1 MKAPLA
7 LAAILVGSLSA
18 IPAPAQQSPAA
29 QVNGPELGEVLVT
42 ANRQT
47 TRFYQQDRPFVGL
60 RRRAD
65 SAVMWFTISSDTRD
79 EPTRR
84 QEIHTVLLGAID
96 RAGAA
101 GFEIVSGN
109 SQLQTVTRENYKSL
123 PIEWAGRVDTGK
135 VQIMARAKL
144 TGSAEETQGRLSSF
158 IWSIKKTGRATV
170 ETGGGISLTVVN
182 PDQYREAI
190 IGLVAQDARRTAGL
204 FGPEFT
210 FSLTGIDGQ
219 VAWSQVSSTDVFLYI
234 PYRYSIIPK

>member
-7 LAAILVGSLSA
+7 LAAALTASLAA
-18 IPAPAQQSPAA
+18 IPAPAQQTAA
-29 QVNGPELGEVLVT
+29 AANGPELGEVLVT

-47 TRFYQQDRPFVGL
+47 TRFYQQERPFVGL

-96 RAGAA
+96 KAAAA
-101 GFEIVSGN
+101 GFELVSGN
-109 SQLQTVTRENYKSL
+109 SQLQPVTRQNYKNL

-135 VQIMARAKL
+135 VQIMVKARL
-144 TGSAEETQGRLSSF
+144 TGSAEETQGRLSTF
-158 IWSIKKTGRATV
+158 VWSIKKTGRATV
-170 ETGGGISLTVVN
+170 ETGGGIALTVIN

-190 IGLVAQDARRTAGL
+190 IGLVAQDARRTAMQ
-204 FGPEFT
+204 FGPEYA

-234 PYRYSIIPK
+234 PYRYSIVPK